1 MALNV
6 AAIIAFFTSRINY
19 ISATGY
25 EVAVFRGKYCLDD
38 QIGFDFATGTIF
50 VAGVDEV
57 GRGPLAGPVVA
68 AAVILDP
75 ERPIEG
81 LADSKKL
88 SEKRRE
94 ALAEIIKEQALSW
107 ALGRAE
113 VEEIDRL
120 NILQASLLAMQRA
133 VAGLQPAA
141 EFALVDGNRC
151 PDLACPAEAVI
162 KGDDRVPVISAA
174 SVIAKV
180 ARDREMVALEQTFP
194 GYGLAQHKGYPT
206 KAHLESL
213 QRLGVATIHRR
224 TFGPVRKILER
235 A

>member
-1 MALNV
+1 MD
-6 AAIIAFFTSRINY
+6 S
-19 ISATGY
+19 
-25 EVAVFRGKYCLDD
+25 
-38 QIGFDFATGTIF
+38 QIGFDFQTGTRL

-75 ERPIEG
+75 HRPIEG

-94 ALAEIIKEQALSW
+94 VLAELIKERALAW

-113 VEEIDRL
+113 VEEIDCI

-133 VAGLQPAA
+133 VAGLNPAA
-141 EFALVDGNRC
+141 EFALIDGNRC
-151 PDLACPAEAVI
+151 PQLACPSEAVI
-162 KGDDRVPVISAA
+162 RGDDRVAAISAA

-180 ARDREMVALEQTFP
+180 ARDNEMIALDAEYP
-194 GYGLAQHKGYPT
+194 GYGLAKHKGYPT
-206 KAHLESL
+206 KAHIESI
-213 QRLGVATIHRR
+213 RSLGVLSIHRR
-224 TFGPVRKILER
+224 TFGPVRKIID
-235 A
+235 AVD